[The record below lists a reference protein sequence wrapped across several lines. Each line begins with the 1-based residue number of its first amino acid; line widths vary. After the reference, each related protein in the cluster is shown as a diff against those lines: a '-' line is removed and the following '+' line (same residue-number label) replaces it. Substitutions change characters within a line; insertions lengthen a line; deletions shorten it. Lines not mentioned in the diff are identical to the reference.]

1 MVGAAEPIKMTTD
14 FYKDIVASSGAYK
27 YYVNGEWK
35 ESTSG
40 KTVPILNP
48 STNQAAYKV
57 QGTLTMMDRAS
68 SDSHRY
74 PPFSHAKPSPCG
86 LGVCIG
92 SRSVG
97 GGGLISYHCS
107 QSFCRP

>member
-1 MVGAAEPIKMTTD
+1 MTD

-48 STNQAAYKV
+48 STNQAVYQV
-57 QGTLTMMDRAS
+57 QGETAALITRSCQLRICILKIVSGRLDDQKPEQLTFGHS
-68 SDSHRY
+68 
-74 PPFSHAKPSPCG
+74 PF
-86 LGVCIG
+86 
-92 SRSVG
+92 
-97 GGGLISYHCS
+97 
-107 QSFCRP
+107 

>member
-1 MVGAAEPIKMTTD
+1 MLKDILNQGRRHWLRQLNQGQRRWCSAVGAAESVKMTD

-57 QGTLTMMDRAS
+57 QGETYCVVRAPMDP
-68 SDSHRY
+68 HR
-74 PPFSHAKPSPCG
+74 
-86 LGVCIG
+86 
-92 SRSVG
+92 
-97 GGGLISYHCS
+97 
-107 QSFCRP
+107 